1 MAPDKSF
8 DIVIAPDFTTD
19 ANIIYEVR
27 TLFFMASLLEFGGKS
42 RHFPLHIACIGEPP
56 ASVVRMAEIYGAEI
70 TLHEPQPP
78 VIRGFP
84 NKLRGFEI
92 QGKTGK
98 VLLID
103 VDVIVLKD
111 LTAMITKLPEDAICL
126 ARASRP
132 MVKEKYWEAIYEGI
146 GMAPP
151 ETRVSSLCGELGVYV
166 YDEFTKAEMARTF
179 PYYCGGLV
187 FTPWKYKLK
196 DIWETHIRE
205 IKMFIKSKENVS
217 DGWNH
222 VNRFRTC
229 DQTGLATSVEYLKRR
244 GAKMQRL
251 PDIYHGLWQL
261 MYSRKVKLDDMY
273 LFHMIGFLWGLE
285 SVEEISPEGIRN
297 YQRSLFRRFN
307 KAWRQSSSGFSKVG
321 ELFTR
326 FLPAAVD
333 VYKTGK
339 ILHHLYDKHVQVV
352 LRESKE
358 IPEEALQKSL

>member
-1 MAPDKSF
+1 MKSDKAF

-19 ANIIYEVR
+19 THIVYEIR
-27 TLFFMASLLEFGGKS
+27 TLFFLASLLEFGGKS

-56 ASVVRMAEIYGAEI
+56 ASVVWMAEIYGAEI

-84 NKLRGFEI
+84 NKLRGLEI
-92 QGKTGK
+92 QGETGK

-103 VDVIVLKD
+103 VDVMVLKD
-111 LTAMITKLPEDAICL
+111 LTPMITELPEDAICL
-126 ARASRP
+126 AHASRP
-132 MVKEKYWEAIYEGI
+132 MVREEYWEAIYEGI
-146 GMAPP
+146 GMTPP

-187 FTPWKYKLK
+187 FTPWKYNLK
-196 DIWETHIRE
+196 DIWETHIRD
-205 IKMFIKSKENVS
+205 IKTFIKSKENVS
-217 DGWNH
+217 EGWNH

-244 GAKMQRL
+244 GAQMQRL

-261 MYSRKVKLDDMY
+261 MYSRKVKLGEMH

-285 SVEEISPEGIRN
+285 SVEAIAPEGIRK
-297 YQRSLFRRFN
+297 YQRYLFQKFM
-307 KAWRQSSSGFSKVG
+307 KAWWQSNSGFAKIS

-339 ILHHLYDKHVQVV
+339 VLKYLHEKHVQPV
-352 LRESKE
+352 LQESKKAS
-358 IPEEALQKSL
+358 EETLQEAS